1 MDKETWEETGKDS
14 KAGRPELIASH
25 GHTKITI
32 IYRTT
37 IDEKDQNLPEKIS
50 NNQRYKERTTKRL

>member
-1 MDKETWEETGKDS
+1 MWEETGKDS

-32 IYRTT
+32 IYRTIINENYLKT
-37 IDEKDQNLPEKIS
+37 SRKDFSQLK
-50 NNQRYKERTTKRL
+50 T

>member
-14 KAGRPELIASH
+14 KAGRPKLIASH
-25 GHTKITI
+25 RHTKITI

-37 IDEKDQNLPEKIS
+37 ISEKD
-50 NNQRYKERTTKRL
+50 